1 MPKNCKKTNKKN
13 NRMTA
18 CLSIFIYLFIHLSIC
33 IPTLETIHSDLPI
46 RNRPFLTGW
55 YFRKEEIMCG
65 RYREEWKKS
74 EQGQCSR
81 PTMLYFSLRAS
92 IDPELGR
99 TKKREW
105 ENWERGERRS
115 AVQLYFSRWNG
126 VLMHFP
132 KSIHTAG
139 HNSKLRVKS
148 CSTCWCCLCH

>member
-65 RYREEWKKS
+65 RYREEWNERANRVTVADLPCWIFPWEPQSIQSWAGQKKENEKIES
-74 EQGQCSR
+74 EESGGQRFSFVSR
-81 PTMLYFSLRAS
+81 DEMEFWCISQNPFILLGTTAS
-92 IDPELGR
+92 
-99 TKKREW
+99 
-105 ENWERGERRS
+105 S
-115 AVQLYFSRWNG
+115 V
-126 VLMHFP
+126 
-132 KSIHTAG
+132 
-139 HNSKLRVKS
+139 
-148 CSTCWCCLCH
+148 